1 MPAPGVCLNIVS
13 ERNLKDGQGSPNNPE
28 KFLDQDFH
36 RLKLFCLKER
46 LRFVDNLFPPEI
58 KSIGLGS
65 LARED
70 LQRVVWRRPHE
81 LVPNPVYIVHG
92 ASRFDIIQGNC
103 WFLASVGALTSQKR
117 IMKQVIND
125 EQSFSVDYAG
135 IFHFKFWRYG
145 SWVDVVIDDKLPTFD
160 GRLIFV
166 HSKTPNEFWPA
177 LLEKA
182 YAKVCGSY
190 ADMDIGSIS
199 EALMDFTG
207 GPHMTIKLSDASG
220 KLWETMRRAGQSES
234 LMGCGTPG
242 GQAGLLKNK
251 VLPNGL
257 VEMHA
262 YAITGVAEEPVEDP
276 SDESSPNLLVSLIQ
290 KSHKRN
296 RHLATNF
303 HIGFNIYEVP
313 AHLKNQREKY
323 PASFFKTN
331 PIGKTKT
338 FLNAR
343 EVMEFFRFKAGEYLI
358 VPSTFLPNEAA
369 SFLLTVYSKTET
381 IIEDSSGYGMTRT
394 KMIPRDNDESFQLFL
409 QYADEYGEV
418 DAERLQRL
426 LNENLYAGHSQKK
439 TGFSLDL
446 CKSLVALMDDIFYD
460 MDVSH
465 TGSLSL
471 NELRNAL
478 KVTGFVLSDSMLNL
492 MALRYGDSNGE
503 ITLENFIVLVL
514 RMDCMASNCW
524 FLASVGALT
533 FQKPIMKQVINDE
546 QSFSVDY
553 AGIFHFKFWRF
564 GSWLDVVIDDKLPTI
579 DGRLVF
585 VQSKT
590 PNEFWPALL
599 EKAYAKVCGSYA
611 DMDAGSISEALMD
624 FTGGPHMTIKLSD
637 ASGKL
642 WETMRRASQSESL
655 MGCGTPGGQ
664 AGLLQNNVLPSG
676 LVEMHAYT
684 VTGVAEVVCKGRPVK
699 LVRIFNPWGHGE
711 WNRDWSDRSPL
722 WKLVRP
728 EDQKYKVVLDN
739 GEFCFSRNPQFHV
752 TLKEP
757 VEGPRDESSPNL
769 LVSLIQKSHKRNR
782 HLATNF
788 HIGFNIYEVPAH
800 LKDQREKFPASFFR
814 NARLVGKNE
823 SYINTREIMEFFRFK
838 AGEYLIVPST
848 YKPNEAA
855 SFLLTVYSKTEAII
869 KDSSGYGMTRKKMIP
884 RDNDESFQLF
894 PQYADKYGEVDAERL
909 QRLLNENL
917 YAGHSQKKTGFSLDL
932 CKSLVA
938 LMDVS
943 SNIRDIFYGK
953 DVSRTG
959 SLSLNELRNALTIT
973 GFVLSDSMLNLMA
986 LRYGDSNG
994 EITLENF
1001 IVLVLRM
1008 DCMAMDASNHVLVI
1022 QMRLREWILHR
1033 LLRPH

>member
-92 ASRFDIIQGNC
+92 ASRFDIIQGVLGNC

-262 YAITGVAEEPVEDP
+262 YAITGVAEVVCKGHPVKDWSDRSPLWELVRPEDQKYNVVLDNGEFWMSMEDFCRNFSDLDICCSDVNFLAGSYSSSWKTEVHRGQWVIGTTAGGCSNDIDSFSRNPQFHVTLKEPVEDP

-303 HIGFNIYEVP
+303 HIGFNIYE
-313 AHLKNQREKY
+313 LKNQREKY

-446 CKSLVALMDDIFYD
+446 CKSLVALMDLSVTGRLSEFECLRLWKRAVFQRDIFYD

-514 RMDCMASNCW
+514 RMDCMAKT
-524 FLASVGALT
+524 FKRLAA
-533 FQKPIMKQVINDE
+533 
-546 QSFSVDY
+546 
-553 AGIFHFKFWRF
+553 
-564 GSWLDVVIDDKLPTI
+564 
-579 DGRLVF
+579 
-585 VQSKT
+585 
-590 PNEFWPALL
+590 
-599 EKAYAKVCGSYA
+599 
-611 DMDAGSISEALMD
+611 
-624 FTGGPHMTIKLSD
+624 GGPDMML
-637 ASGKL
+637 G
-642 WETMRRASQSESL
+642 E
-655 MGCGTPGGQ
+655 
-664 AGLLQNNVLPSG
+664 N
-676 LVEMHAYT
+676 
-684 VTGVAEVVCKGRPVK
+684 EVMFFIQ
-699 LVRIFNPWGHGE
+699 IFN
-711 WNRDWSDRSPL
+711 
-722 WKLVRP
+722 
-728 EDQKYKVVLDN
+728 
-739 GEFCFSRNPQFHV
+739 
-752 TLKEP
+752 
-757 VEGPRDESSPNL
+757 
-769 LVSLIQKSHKRNR
+769 
-782 HLATNF
+782 
-788 HIGFNIYEVPAH
+788 
-800 LKDQREKFPASFFR
+800 
-814 NARLVGKNE
+814 
-823 SYINTREIMEFFRFK
+823 
-838 AGEYLIVPST
+838 
-848 YKPNEAA
+848 
-855 SFLLTVYSKTEAII
+855 
-869 KDSSGYGMTRKKMIP
+869 
-884 RDNDESFQLF
+884 
-894 PQYADKYGEVDAERL
+894 
-909 QRLLNENL
+909 
-917 YAGHSQKKTGFSLDL
+917 
-932 CKSLVA
+932 
-938 LMDVS
+938 
-943 SNIRDIFYGK
+943 
-953 DVSRTG
+953 
-959 SLSLNELRNALTIT
+959 
-973 GFVLSDSMLNLMA
+973 
-986 LRYGDSNG
+986 
-994 EITLENF
+994 
-1001 IVLVLRM
+1001 
-1008 DCMAMDASNHVLVI
+1008 
-1022 QMRLREWILHR
+1022 
-1033 LLRPH
+1033 

>member
-92 ASRFDIIQGNC
+92 ASRFDIIQGVLGNC

-135 IFHFKFWRYG
+135 IFHFKFWRFG
-145 SWVDVVIDDKLPTFD
+145 SWVDVVIDDKLPTID
-160 GRLIFV
+160 GRLVFV
-166 HSKTPNEFWPA
+166 QSKTPNEFWPA

-190 ADMDIGSIS
+190 ADMDAGSIS

-262 YAITGVAEEPVEDP
+262 YAITGVAEVVCKGHPVKLVRIFNPWGDGEWNRDWSDRSPLWELVRPEDQKYNVVLDNGEFWMSMEDFCRNFSDLDICCSDVNFLAGSYSSSWKTEVHRGQWVIGTTAGGCSNDIDSFSRNPQFHVTLKEPVEDP
-276 SDESSPNLLVSLIQ
+276 RDESSPNLLVSLIQ

-303 HIGFNIYEVP
+303 HIGFNIYE
-313 AHLKNQREKY
+313 LKNQREKY

-446 CKSLVALMDDIFYD
+446 CKSLVALMDLSVTGRLSEFECLRLWKRAFFQRDIFYD

-514 RMDCMASNCW
+514 RMDCMAKT
-524 FLASVGALT
+524 FKRLAA
-533 FQKPIMKQVINDE
+533 
-546 QSFSVDY
+546 
-553 AGIFHFKFWRF
+553 
-564 GSWLDVVIDDKLPTI
+564 
-579 DGRLVF
+579 
-585 VQSKT
+585 
-590 PNEFWPALL
+590 
-599 EKAYAKVCGSYA
+599 
-611 DMDAGSISEALMD
+611 
-624 FTGGPHMTIKLSD
+624 GGPDMML
-637 ASGKL
+637 G
-642 WETMRRASQSESL
+642 E
-655 MGCGTPGGQ
+655 
-664 AGLLQNNVLPSG
+664 N
-676 LVEMHAYT
+676 
-684 VTGVAEVVCKGRPVK
+684 EVMFFIQ
-699 LVRIFNPWGHGE
+699 IFN
-711 WNRDWSDRSPL
+711 
-722 WKLVRP
+722 
-728 EDQKYKVVLDN
+728 
-739 GEFCFSRNPQFHV
+739 
-752 TLKEP
+752 
-757 VEGPRDESSPNL
+757 
-769 LVSLIQKSHKRNR
+769 
-782 HLATNF
+782 
-788 HIGFNIYEVPAH
+788 
-800 LKDQREKFPASFFR
+800 
-814 NARLVGKNE
+814 
-823 SYINTREIMEFFRFK
+823 
-838 AGEYLIVPST
+838 
-848 YKPNEAA
+848 
-855 SFLLTVYSKTEAII
+855 
-869 KDSSGYGMTRKKMIP
+869 
-884 RDNDESFQLF
+884 
-894 PQYADKYGEVDAERL
+894 
-909 QRLLNENL
+909 
-917 YAGHSQKKTGFSLDL
+917 
-932 CKSLVA
+932 
-938 LMDVS
+938 
-943 SNIRDIFYGK
+943 
-953 DVSRTG
+953 
-959 SLSLNELRNALTIT
+959 
-973 GFVLSDSMLNLMA
+973 
-986 LRYGDSNG
+986 
-994 EITLENF
+994 
-1001 IVLVLRM
+1001 
-1008 DCMAMDASNHVLVI
+1008 
-1022 QMRLREWILHR
+1022 
-1033 LLRPH
+1033 